1 MGTSSQLHTS
11 LPLLVSLALAPIA
24 SAAEPV
30 GTSFVDG
37 DGVMA
42 CDNTRTCRLAA
53 YGPLAPL
60 MLSVLLERAGG
71 PQTAVTARLSMAE
84 GAEDAPRTPAAVPPE
99 GTLRL
104 RVDGRDLGAIG
115 HSDALDLGLELPSR
129 YVAAMIDALVSG
141 KRIQMS
147 DASGHA
153 WPLSD
158 RGIRTLLLKMD
169 EAQGRLDTPGALVRK
184 GSQPESKVPAAVA
197 APPLKAPPLLVEAH
211 DTDGQL
217 AERTDLLQQLQPVA
231 AARNACEQM
240 SSRQLRI
247 ERVDATHVLAL
258 LNCATDRH
266 IVPAGTWL
274 IRDRPP
280 FAPKLLSSTPLF
292 PLYPHAV
299 FLEEEFVAGTDA
311 CGTSRHWAWDGTRLS
326 LSAEFI
332 GHSCTGPSRRH
343 WQLPIYVTDVR

>member
-1 MGTSSQLHTS
+1 MAS
-11 LPLLVSLALAPIA
+11 VAP
-24 SAAEPV
+24 AAEPA
-30 GTSFVDG
+30 GISLAKG

-60 MLSVLLERAGG
+60 MLSALIERSGG
-71 PQTAVTARLSMAE
+71 PRTAVTARLSMAE
-84 GAEDAPRTPAAVPPE
+84 GGEDAPATPAPVAPE

-104 RVDGRDLGAIG
+104 HMDGKDLGAIG
-115 HSDALDLGLELPSR
+115 HSEALDSGLELPTR
-129 YVAAMIDALVSG
+129 YVTAMIEALLAG
-141 KRIQMS
+141 KRVEMS

-197 APPLKAPPLLVEAH
+197 APALKAPPLLAEAQES
-211 DTDGQL
+211 DAQL
-217 AERTDLLQQLQPVA
+217 AERADLLQQLQPVA
-231 AARNACEQM
+231 AAGNACDRM

-247 ERVDATHVLAL
+247 ERVDASHVLAL
-258 LNCATDRH
+258 LNCTTDRY

-280 FAPKLLSSTPLF
+280 FSPTLIAPSTLF

-299 FLEEEFVAGTDA
+299 FLEEGSVTDTDP
-311 CGTSRHWAWDGTRLS
+311 CGTNRHWAWDGSRLV
-326 LSAEFI
+326 LSATYLGEYC
-332 GHSCTGPSRRH
+332 STRSRRH
-343 WQLPIYVTDVR
+343 WSLPTYVTEVQ

>member
-1 MGTSSQLHTS
+1 MRASSLLRT
-11 LPLLVSLALAPIA
+11 PLLLACLTLASIA
-24 SAAEPV
+24 SAAEPL
-30 GTSFVDG
+30 GTSFVEG
-37 DGVMA
+37 DGVLA
-42 CDNTRTCRLAA
+42 CDNARTCRLAV

-71 PQTAVTARLSMAE
+71 PQTAVTARVSMAE
-84 GAEDAPRTPAAVPPE
+84 GAEDAPRTPVAVAPE

-115 HSDALDLGLELPSR
+115 HSEALDIGLQLPAH
-129 YVAAMIDALVSG
+129 YVTAVIDALLEDR
-141 KRIQMS
+141 RIEMS

-158 RGIRTLLLKMD
+158 HGIRTLLLKMD
-169 EAQGRLDTPGALVRK
+169 EVQGRLDTPGALVRK
-184 GSQPESKVPAAVA
+184 GSQPESRVPAAVA

-211 DTDGQL
+211 DDDGQM

-231 AARNACEQM
+231 AARNACERM

-247 ERVDATHVLAL
+247 ERVDATHVLAML
-258 LNCATDRH
+258 SCATDRH

-274 IRDRPP
+274 IRDRAP

-299 FLEEEFVAGTDA
+299 FLEEGLATDQDA
-311 CGTSRHWAWDGTRLS
+311 CGTNRHWAWDGSRLI
-326 LSAEFI
+326 LSAEYV
-332 GHSCTGPSRRH
+332 GHYCTGPSRRH
-343 WQLPIYVTDVR
+343 WQLPTYVTDVR

>member
-1 MGTSSQLHTS
+1 MRTPSLLYTP
-11 LPLLVSLALAPIA
+11 LPLLASLALASVA
-24 SAAEPV
+24 TAAEPL
-30 GTSFVDG
+30 GTSFVEG

-60 MLSVLLERAGG
+60 MLSMLVERAGG

-84 GAEDAPRTPAAVPPE
+84 GAEDAPRTPAAVAPE

-115 HSDALDLGLELPSR
+115 HSEALDLGLELPAH
-129 YVAAMIDALVSG
+129 YVASMIDALLDG
-141 KRIQMS
+141 RRIEMS

-158 RGIRTLLLKMD
+158 HGIRTLLLKMD
-169 EAQGRLDTPGALVRK
+169 EVQGRLDTPGALVRK
-184 GSQPESKVPAAVA
+184 GAQPESKVPAAVA

-211 DTDGQL
+211 EDDGQL
-217 AERTDLLQQLQPVA
+217 AGRAELLQQLQPVA
-231 AARNACEQM
+231 AARNACERM

-247 ERVDATHVLAL
+247 ERVDATHVLAML
-258 LNCATDRH
+258 SCATDRH

-274 IRDRPP
+274 IRDRSP
-280 FAPKLLSSTPLF
+280 FAPRLLSPTPLF

-299 FLEEEFVAGTDA
+299 FLEEGLATDKDA
-311 CGTSRHWAWDGTRLS
+311 CGTNRHWVWDGTRLI
-326 LSAEFI
+326 LSGAFV
-332 GHSCTGPSRRH
+332 GYYCSSPSRRH
-343 WQLPIYVTDVR
+343 WQLPIHVTDIR

>member
-1 MGTSSQLHTS
+1 VRASSLLRT
-11 LPLLVSLALAPIA
+11 PLLLASLTLASIA
-24 SAAEPV
+24 SAAEPL
-30 GTSFVDG
+30 GTSFVEG
-37 DGVMA
+37 DGVLA
-42 CDNTRTCRLAA
+42 CDNTRTCRLAV

-84 GAEDAPRTPAAVPPE
+84 GAEDAPRTPVAVAPE

-115 HSDALDLGLELPSR
+115 HSDALDLGLELPAH
-129 YVAAMIDALVSG
+129 YVTATIDALLAG
-141 KRIQMS
+141 RRIEMS

-184 GSQPESKVPAAVA
+184 GAQPESKVPAAVA

-211 DTDGQL
+211 EDDGQL
-217 AERTDLLQQLQPVA
+217 AERAELLQQLQPVA
-231 AARNACEQM
+231 AARDACGRM

-247 ERVDATHVLAL
+247 ERVDATHVLAML
-258 LNCATDRH
+258 SCATGRY
-266 IVPAGTWL
+266 IVSAGTWL

-280 FAPKLLSSTPLF
+280 FAPTLIARTPLF

-299 FLEEEFVAGTDA
+299 FLEEGFVAGSDA

-326 LSAEFI
+326 LSAEFV
-332 GHSCTGPSRRH
+332 GHYCTGPSRRH
-343 WQLPIYVTDVR
+343 WQLPTYVTDVR

>member
-1 MGTSSQLHTS
+1 MHASSLLCT
-11 LPLLVSLALAPIA
+11 PLLLASLTMASVAP
-24 SAAEPV
+24 AAEPA
-30 GTSFVDG
+30 GISLAKG

-60 MLSVLLERAGG
+60 MLSALIERSGG
-71 PQTAVTARLSMAE
+71 PRTAVTARLSMAE
-84 GAEDAPRTPAAVPPE
+84 GGEDAPATPAPVAPE

-104 RVDGRDLGAIG
+104 HVDGKDLGAIG
-115 HSDALDLGLELPSR
+115 HSEALDSGLELPTR
-129 YVAAMIDALVSG
+129 YVTAMIEALLAG
-141 KRIQMS
+141 KRVEMS

-197 APPLKAPPLLVEAH
+197 APPLKAPPLLAEAQES
-211 DTDGQL
+211 DAQL
-217 AERTDLLQQLQPVA
+217 AERADLLQQLQPVA
-231 AARNACEQM
+231 AAGNACDRM

-247 ERVDATHVLAL
+247 ERVDASHVLAL
-258 LNCATDRH
+258 LNCTTDRY

-280 FAPKLLSSTPLF
+280 FSPTLIAPSTLF

-299 FLEEEFVAGTDA
+299 FLEEGVVTDTNA
-311 CGTSRHWAWDGTRLS
+311 CGTNRHWAWDGSRLV
-326 LSAEFI
+326 LSATYL
-332 GHSCTGPSRRH
+332 GDSCSTRSRRH
-343 WQLPIYVTDVR
+343 WALPTYVTDLQ

>member
-1 MGTSSQLHTS
+1 VRASSLLRT
-11 LPLLVSLALAPIA
+11 PLLASLTLASVA
-24 SAAEPV
+24 SAAEPL
-30 GTSFVDG
+30 GTSFVEG
-37 DGVMA
+37 DGVLA
-42 CDNTRTCRLAA
+42 CDNTRTCRLAV

-71 PQTAVTARLSMAE
+71 PQTAVAARLSMSE
-84 GAEDAPRTPAAVPPE
+84 GAEDAPRTPVAVAPE

-115 HSDALDLGLELPSR
+115 HSEALDIGLQLPAH
-129 YVAAMIDALVSG
+129 YVTAVIDALLEDR
-141 KRIQMS
+141 RIEMS

-169 EAQGRLDTPGALVRK
+169 EVQGRLDTPGALVRK

-197 APPLKAPPLLVEAH
+197 APPLKAPPVLVEAH
-211 DTDGQL
+211 DDDGQM

-231 AARNACEQM
+231 AARNACERM

-247 ERVDATHVLAL
+247 ERVDATHVLAML
-258 LNCATDRH
+258 SCATDRH

-274 IRDRPP
+274 IRDRAP

-299 FLEEEFVAGTDA
+299 FLEEGFVAGTDA
-311 CGTSRHWAWDGTRLS
+311 CDTSRHWAWDGTRLS
-326 LSAEFI
+326 LSAEFV
-332 GHSCTGPSRRH
+332 GHYCTGPSRRH
-343 WQLPIYVTDVR
+343 WQLPTYVTDVQ

>member
-1 MGTSSQLHTS
+1 MRASSLLRT
-11 LPLLVSLALAPIA
+11 PLLLASLTLA
-24 SAAEPV
+24 SAASATESL
-30 GTSFVDG
+30 GTSFVEG

-84 GAEDAPRTPAAVPPE
+84 GAEDAPRTPVAVAPE
-99 GTLRL
+99 GALRL

-129 YVAAMIDALVSG
+129 YVAAMIDALVNG
-141 KRIQMS
+141 KRIEMS

-184 GSQPESKVPAAVA
+184 GAQPESKVPAAVA
-197 APPLKAPPLLVEAH
+197 APPLKAPPCWSKH
-211 DTDGQL
+211 MTRMDTG
-217 AERTDLLQQLQPVA
+217 
-231 AARNACEQM
+231 
-240 SSRQLRI
+240 
-247 ERVDATHVLAL
+247 
-258 LNCATDRH
+258 
-266 IVPAGTWL
+266 
-274 IRDRPP
+274 
-280 FAPKLLSSTPLF
+280 
-292 PLYPHAV
+292 
-299 FLEEEFVAGTDA
+299 
-311 CGTSRHWAWDGTRLS
+311 
-326 LSAEFI
+326 
-332 GHSCTGPSRRH
+332 
-343 WQLPIYVTDVR
+343 

>member
-1 MGTSSQLHTS
+1 MSMLKDVY
-11 LPLLVSLALAPIA
+11 PLYLNNKAVQPNTDLAVTDKYTGEVAFRVALADGKTQTIKFKQAIIA
-24 SAAEPV
+24 AGSEAVKLPFLPQDDRIV
-30 GTSFVDG
+30 TS
-37 DGVMA
+37 
-42 CDNTRTCRLAA
+42 T
-53 YGPLAPL
+53 
-60 MLSVLLERAGG
+60 
-71 PQTAVTARLSMAE
+71 
-84 GAEDAPRTPAAVPPE
+84 GA
-99 GTLRL
+99 LQL
-104 RVDGRDLGAIG
+104 RVDGRALGAVVPTQPEAPV
-115 HSDALDLGLELPSR
+115 SLSRAQVDALL
-129 YVAAMIDALVSG
+129 VALRRDAPIAIV
-141 KRIQMS
+141 
-147 DASGHA
+147 DAAGSA
-153 WPLSD
+153 WPISN
-158 RGIRTLLLKMD
+158 RGATALLLKMD
-169 EAQGRLDTPGALVRK
+169 EVQGRLDTPGALVRK
-184 GSQPESKVPAAVA
+184 GAQPESKVPAAVA

-231 AARNACEQM
+231 AARSACEQM

-299 FLEEEFVAGTDA
+299 FLEEGFVAGTDA

-326 LSAEFI
+326 LSAEFV
-332 GHSCTGPSRRH
+332 GHYCTGPSRRH
-343 WQLPIYVTDVR
+343 WQLPTYVTDVR